1 MVAAADGDSARAL
14 AKYDEA
20 RARLEAELKRSP
32 PTNSAITSPSVAL
45 SRGFDAMPLPCAKHG
60 QV

>member
-45 SRGFDAMPLPCAKHG
+45 SRGFDAMPMPCAKHG
-60 QV
+60 RV